1 MKRAPVCD
9 LNALPV
15 VLTIDEIA
23 SVYRVGISTI
33 RRDLQADVFSPR
45 PFGKFPYRWLRDAV
59 IRDLQT
65 RRPKLQPRGKR
76 QAEIVTTK

>member
-9 LNALPV
+9 LSALPV

-33 RRDLQADVFSPR
+33 RRDLQADAFRPL
-45 PFGKFPYRWLRDAV
+45 PFGKYPYRWLRDDV
-59 IRDLQT
+59 IRDLST
-65 RRPKLQPRGKR
+65 RRPLK
-76 QAEIVTTK
+76 TTKVK